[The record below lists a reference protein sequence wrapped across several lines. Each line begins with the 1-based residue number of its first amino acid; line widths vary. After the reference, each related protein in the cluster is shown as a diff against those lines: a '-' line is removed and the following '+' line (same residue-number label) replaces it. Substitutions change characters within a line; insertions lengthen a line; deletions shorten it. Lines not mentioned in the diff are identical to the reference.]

1 MSKLKNIKRSVNRL
15 FQSTPHSAQLLLRQH
30 SQQARFLAVDLELT
44 GLDSRRDEIVS
55 IGWQTIEQQQ
65 LSLEQSRYSICK
77 SPEKGTLKLAQSP
90 SIHGITERQQ
100 QTGIETQKILQQ
112 LAPFADT
119 HIWVFHN
126 AELDMAFLVRYLNS
140 FQCMPS
146 AIVCL
151 DTLQLQ
157 RYLLHKSSLVVK
169 SNDATLAASRRY
181 FNLPESHA
189 HHAFDDAFATAELL
203 LAQLYQLSAGQEM
216 LINDLQHTKAIRVW
230 R

>member
-1 MSKLKNIKRSVNRL
+1 MNIFQQLLKPKPSN
-15 FQSTPHSAQLLLRQH
+15 AQLLKQNC
-30 SQQARFLAVDLELT
+30 QQARFLSIDLELT
-44 GLDSRRDEIVS
+44 GLDSERDEIVS
-55 IGWQTIEQQQ
+55 IGWQAIEQQQ
-65 LSLEQSRYSICK
+65 LDLQKSVYSLCK
-77 SPEKGTLKLAQSP
+77 ASKDSPTNLAQSP
-90 SIHGITERQQ
+90 SIHGITERQL

-146 AIVCL
+146 SIITI

-157 RYLLHKSSLVVK
+157 RYFLQKNSPVIKSD
-169 SNDATLAASRRY
+169 DATLSASRRY
-181 FNLPESHA
+181 FNLPQAHA

-203 LAQLYQLSAGQEM
+203 LAQLHQLSAGQEM
-216 LINDLQHTKAIRVW
+216 PVKDLQHTRAIQIW